1 MARKTNNI
9 EDHNKWVDKTKVET
23 IITFRTQQLA
33 DLWINEMQGQIS
45 DGMWENS
52 RHTDWLWRNVLLK
65 LGDETKVE
73 VYSTWHIGRKSFG
86 MGGEL
91 WSIIGDRIMDEN
103 GFETEKEAKK
113 AWKEIALAI
122 ANASV
127 TKEILEIVEK
137 AKEEKKKKVQDQW
150 PELRQEW
157 LDAGVQETKYST
169 FSTYCAF
176 VDPEKRQGCISV
188 DRITTRENE
197 LKTSLRYDERNYTV
211 KKGNLAEAL
220 KTLREFATK
229 MSSLK

>member
-1 MARKTNNI
+1 MARQINNI
-9 EDHNKWVDKTKVET
+9 EDHNKWVDKTQVET
-23 IITFRTQQLA
+23 IITFRTQQLF

-73 VYSTWHIGRKSFG
+73 VTSLWRVGRKSFG
-86 MGGEL
+86 MSGEL
-91 WSIIGDRIMDEN
+91 WDIIGDRIMDEN

-122 ANASV
+122 ANPTV
-127 TKEILEIVEK
+127 TKEILEIVQT

-150 PELRQEW
+150 PELYKEW
-157 LDAGVQETKYST
+157 MDAGVHESKYST
-169 FSTYCAF
+169 FSTFQAYI
-176 VDPEKRQGCISV
+176 DEENKKGYISV
-188 DRITTRENE
+188 DKVTTRENE
-197 LKTSLRYDERNYTV
+197 LKTSLRYDERTYLV

-220 KTLREFATK
+220 KALREFATK